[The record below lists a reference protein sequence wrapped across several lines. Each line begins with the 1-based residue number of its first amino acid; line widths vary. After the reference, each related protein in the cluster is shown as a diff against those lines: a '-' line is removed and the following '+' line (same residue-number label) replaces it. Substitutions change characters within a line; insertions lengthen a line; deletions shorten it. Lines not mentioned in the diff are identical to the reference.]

1 LNGSEPTIDC
11 GATCPKGC
19 QIADTCVVA
28 KDCASGKCSNQH
40 CVPTAPSNTPL
51 PTRGWIATASSTENS
66 STVAG
71 FALDGDPTTWW
82 TNGTGQLPGGWFEVD
97 MGKPQVFF
105 SITVTCLTHT
115 SDFGESMELSGSLDG
130 QTFTVLR
137 TPIPGQT
144 SVTISFVDP
153 QYARYLK
160 LKLLQSSNGLWW
172 RIDDLTVLQ

>member
-1 LNGSEPTIDC
+1 
-11 GATCPKGC
+11 
-19 QIADTCVVA
+19 
-28 KDCASGKCSNQH
+28 
-40 CVPTAPSNTPL
+40 
-51 PTRGWIATASSTENS
+51 
-66 STVAG
+66 
-71 FALDGDPTTWW
+71 
-82 TNGTGQLPGGWFEVD
+82 

-144 SVTISFVDP
+144 SLTTSFVDP

-160 LKLLQSSNGLWW
+160 LKLLQDSSGLWW